1 MLFES
6 DPDSLEVFMF
16 STKRYTAV
24 AASLLLCLAAGNAVA
39 ADVSPT
45 IDMRD
50 CEKPDFP
57 ARWHNEGD
65 GGNVIVAF
73 LVGTDGKVIESKI
86 VESSGSTRV
95 DRASA
100 KAGAQC
106 KFVPAAA
113 PGWARVRY
121 TWLVD

>member
-1 MLFES
+1 
-6 DPDSLEVFMF
+6 MF
-16 STKRYTAV
+16 STTRYHAV
-24 AASLLLCLAAGNAVA
+24 AASLLLCLAAGKTMA
-39 ADVSPT
+39 ADVSPK
-45 IDMRD
+45 IDTRH

-57 ARWHNEGD
+57 ARWHDEGD

-73 LVGTDGKVIESKI
+73 LVGTDGKVVESKI
-86 VESSGSTRV
+86 VESSGSRRV

-100 KAGAQC
+100 RAGAQC
-106 KFVPAAA
+106 KFVPAAK